1 MQEFS
6 RSLPMLL
13 YRALDT
19 VMPRFRRIF
28 SDFGLTEQ
36 QWRVLRVLWERDD
49 MPLGTL
55 AGLTLIPAP
64 SLVGVV
70 RRLQSQGLVA
80 RHRSDR
86 DRRVVFVQLT
96 SAGREIQSD
105 VQPRVRSAYRE
116 LRDSI
121 PEDDW
126 NRLVAGLESLAG
138 AQDGLRADTWDR

>member
-13 YRALDT
+13 YRALDA

-36 QWRVLRVLWERDD
+36 QWRVLRVLWERDA
-49 MPLGTL
+49 MPLGEL

-70 RRLQSQGLVA
+70 RRLQSQGLVT

-86 DRRVVFVQLT
+86 DRRVVFVRLT
-96 SAGREIQSD
+96 PAGRDIQAD
-105 VQPRVRSAYRE
+105 VQPRVHSAYRE

-121 PEDDW
+121 SEEDW
-126 NRLVAGLESLAG
+126 TRLVAALESLAVDPG
-138 AQDGLRADTWDR
+138 GLRADAEDG

>member
-138 AQDGLRADTWDR
+138 AQDGPRADTWDR

>member
-13 YRALDT
+13 YRALDA

-36 QWRVLRVLWERDD
+36 QWRVLRVLWERDA
-49 MPLGTL
+49 MPLGEL

-70 RRLQSQGLVA
+70 RRLQLQGLVT

-86 DRRVVFVQLT
+86 DRRVVFVRLT
-96 SAGREIQSD
+96 PAGREIQAD

-116 LRDSI
+116 LRESI
-121 PEDDW
+121 SEDDW
-126 NRLVAGLESLAG
+126 TRLVAALESLAG
-138 AQDGLRADTWDR
+138 NPGGLRADAEDG